1 MEQDL
6 QDLFGDVGSTDRTW
20 AGNTL
25 QQLQYAADIETS
37 SSLTDSAS
45 QLQTGNRYECHQVI
59 TDPDVCS
66 ARDNSHFVATV
77 RFLMICSSIIR
88 LCQTSRVRSHVRC
101 ASCCHSDYY
110 CAAVIQTVKQYSS
123 DCDHGLRTASRCRI
137 S

>member
-6 QDLFGDVGSTDRTW
+6 QDLFGVVGSTDRTW
-20 AGNTL
+20 VGNTL

-45 QLQTGNRYECHQVI
+45 QLQTGNRYECRQVI

-77 RFLMICSSIIR
+77 RFLMICSSIIH
-88 LCQTSRVRSHVRC
+88 LCQTIAGCVHT
-101 ASCCHSDYY
+101 Y
-110 CAAVIQTVKQYSS
+110 AALVAV
-123 DCDHGLRTASRCRI
+123 TAIITALLLFRQ
-137 S
+137 